1 MRGYLS
7 FFSPV
12 LKRRREDFFDMEQE
26 LRV

>member
-7 FFSPV
+7 FFSPEP
-12 LKRRREDFFDMEQE
+12 KRRREDFFDMEQE